1 MWKVVRLSMISE
13 GMERIYR
20 PTREVTD
27 VVVQSC
33 ISLYFTSCQWIH
45 FPYPLWVTGLEEPF
59 SSLKSNSLD

>member
-1 MWKVVRLSMISE
+1 MWMVVRLSMISE

-33 ISLYFTSCQWIH
+33 ISLYFFMSVDSFSLSFVGH
-45 FPYPLWVTGLEEPF
+45 RTGGTF
-59 SSLKSNSLD
+59 